1 MKYIKYY
8 SCMMVGLLALLT
20 ACTSDLMEQSPSQS
34 SQEITTTDET
44 EYSISLPICLPSYQ
58 EQNIPTRSQTYG
70 NEGIERSEDM
80 KLFCFDK
87 YGFFLGLAKE
97 VTIEATMKDE
107 IKDDGS
113 SDLKGLKA
121 IVPNATARLHFV
133 ANATNDFS
141 HSTDWIG
148 VHENNLMTSFESS
161 AGEEQS
167 QKIVY
172 WGYVK
177 KNSPAEMKA
186 FLEGGNTHNVVH
198 LIRDRAKVKV
208 ELDEKVAADIS
219 HVIVSIYDGQ
229 EHGTVAPFKKNLT
242 FPETNE
248 MKEWNAED
256 ITPTRDRKTY
266 EGSEGQMEN
275 VAYTF
280 ENYND
285 ADKPLKV
292 ILKVT
297 YKDGTTK
304 RFLVLLQD
312 QENKLYRIKR
322 NHVYKIRVKKLD
334 PALGY
339 DSFDAAVNGT
349 PANNP
354 WIVVEDIVPEVSDGK
369 YTLSITDGTYLLLN
383 EGASSEQSVRFKYI
397 GDATISAE
405 DFEASWVKNTNCG
418 TPDAPTI
425 TFENGDGKVHFGLST
440 IEDDLKEGII
450 RLLDKKHGLSR
461 NIHIYTIKQLD
472 YQFEFPQ
479 YMGKDQDATATLK
492 FQIPSNYPEEL
503 LPIEISIASNDV
515 NPQGCSVVVSS
526 TADVDGGKNWNCWF
540 VEKYESDDVIGTTQS
555 ITIKN
560 VRTNQAGTKGK
571 FYIKA
576 NYYKGDYQ
584 NESGVITQTKEF
596 AFTYQ

>member
-1 MKYIKYY
+1 MKHIKYY
-8 SCMMVGLLALLT
+8 ICMMTGLLAMLT
-20 ACTSDLMEQSPSQS
+20 ACTSDMIEQAPSLP
-34 SQEITTTDET
+34 SQEIIQEG
-44 EYSISLPICLPSYQ
+44 EYSISLPICIPSYQ
-58 EQNIPTRSQTYG
+58 EQNISTRSQTYG

-97 VTIEATMKDE
+97 VNIEATTKDE
-107 IKDDGS
+107 IKADGS

-121 IVPNATARLHFV
+121 IVPNATARIHFV

-141 HSTDWIG
+141 HSANWIG

-161 AGEEQS
+161 AGEDQS

-177 KNSPAEMKA
+177 KDTPAEMKA
-186 FLEGGNTHNVVH
+186 FLEGGNANNVVH

-208 ELDEKVAADIS
+208 ELDEEVAEDINQ
-219 HVIVSIYDGQ
+219 VIVSIYDGQ
-229 EHGTVAPFKKNLT
+229 EHGTVAPFKKDLT
-242 FPETNE
+242 FPKTNE
-248 MKEWNAED
+248 MTEWAIED

-285 ADKPLKV
+285 AEKPLKV

-297 YKDGTTK
+297 YKNGTTK

-322 NHVYKIRVKKLD
+322 NHEYKIRVKKLD
-334 PALGY
+334 PELGY
-339 DSFDAAVNGT
+339 DSFDEAVNGT

-369 YTLSITDGTYLLLN
+369 YTLSITDGTYLLLT
-383 EGASSEQSVRFKYI
+383 EGASSEQSIRFKYI
-397 GDATISAE
+397 GDASTTAD

-418 TPDAPTI
+418 TADAPAV
-425 TFENGDGKVHFGLST
+425 TFENGEGMVHYTLST

-461 NIHIYTIKQLD
+461 NIHIYTIKQMD
-472 YQFEFPQ
+472 YLFDFATS
-479 YMGKDQDATATLK
+479 MGKDEDATATLT
-492 FQIPSNYPEEL
+492 FQIPSNYPKEL
-503 LPIEISIASNDV
+503 LPIEIRIASNDV
-515 NPQGCSVVVSS
+515 NPQGCSVEVTS
-526 TADVDGGKNWNCWF
+526 TSDVDGGKSWNNWF
-540 VEKYESDDVIGTTQS
+540 VQKYESDNVIGTTQT

-560 VRTNQAGTKGK
+560 MRANESGSTGK
-571 FYIKA
+571 FYVIA
-576 NYYKGDYQ
+576 NYYNGGYKNAEGKDTKAKEISFQYQ
-584 NESGVITQTKEF
+584 
-596 AFTYQ
+596 

>member
-1 MKYIKYY
+1 MKHIKYY
-8 SCMMVGLLALLT
+8 ICMMTGLLAMLT
-20 ACTSDLMEQSPSQS
+20 ACTSDMIEQTPSQA
-34 SQEITTTDET
+34 SQEITSAYRA
-44 EYSISLPICLPSYQ
+44 EYSICLPICLPSYQ
-58 EQNIPTRSQTYG
+58 EQNISTRSQTYG
-70 NEGIERSEDM
+70 NEGIERSEYM

-87 YGFFLGLAKE
+87 HGFFLGLAKE
-97 VTIEATMKDE
+97 VNIEATTKDE
-107 IKDDGS
+107 IKADGS

-121 IVPNATARLHFV
+121 IVPNATARIHFV

-141 HSTDWIG
+141 RSANWIG
-148 VHENNLMTSFESS
+148 LHENNLMTSFESS
-161 AGEEQS
+161 AGEDQS

-177 KNSPAEMKA
+177 KDTPAEMKA
-186 FLEGGNTHNVVH
+186 FLEGGNANNVVH

-208 ELDEKVAADIS
+208 VLDDEVAEDIS

-229 EHGTVAPFKKNLT
+229 EHGTVAPFKKDLT

-248 MKEWNAED
+248 MTEWSTED
-256 ITPTRDRKTY
+256 ITSTRDRKTY

-297 YKDGTTK
+297 YKNGITK

-322 NHVYKIRVKKLD
+322 NHEYKIRVKKLD
-334 PALGY
+334 PELGY

-383 EGASSEQSVRFKYI
+383 EGASSEQSIRYKYI
-397 GDATISAE
+397 GDATITAE

-418 TPDAPTI
+418 TADAPTI
-425 TFENGDGKVHFGLST
+425 TFENGEGMIHYTLSN

-479 YMGKDQDATATLK
+479 KMGKDKDATATLT
-492 FQIPSNYPEEL
+492 FQIPSNYPKEL

-515 NPQGCSVVVSS
+515 NPQGCSVVVTS
-526 TADVDGGKNWNCWF
+526 TSDVDGGKNWNCWF
-540 VEKYESDDVIGTTQS
+540 VEKYESDDVIGTTQT

-560 VRTNQAGTKGK
+560 MRANESGDTGK
-571 FYIKA
+571 FYVKA
-576 NYYKGDYQ
+576 SYYNGGYKNTDGKD
-584 NESGVITQTKEF
+584 TKAKEIS
-596 AFTYQ
+596 FTYQ